1 MKSEQNSLFPPIGS
15 TFWPNGTFQRPLISK
30 SSDWPKIVAKSGKQY
45 AFKTHFSGRAEHVLV
60 FNYQSHKRSKHADD
74 ENRVRNHQ
82 KMAMCNYFYCGTFQ
96 YCQIHFCMYLY
107 VLRNV
112 NRICI
117 FLETWLLT
125 FFCEREVVFRIFRD
139 AWKVQLLLRER
150 RGIGDP
156 HNYHFENESN
166 SGKFH

>member
-96 YCQIHFCMYLY
+96 YCQIHFCDDC
-107 VLRNV
+107 
-112 NRICI
+112 ICM
-117 FLETWLLT
+117 
-125 FFCEREVVFRIFRD
+125 FCETLIEFVFFWKRDYLLFSVNVKLFFEFFVMRE
-139 AWKVQLLLRER
+139 KS
-150 RGIGDP
+150 
-156 HNYHFENESN
+156 NYFCVKEEV
-166 SGKFH
+166 